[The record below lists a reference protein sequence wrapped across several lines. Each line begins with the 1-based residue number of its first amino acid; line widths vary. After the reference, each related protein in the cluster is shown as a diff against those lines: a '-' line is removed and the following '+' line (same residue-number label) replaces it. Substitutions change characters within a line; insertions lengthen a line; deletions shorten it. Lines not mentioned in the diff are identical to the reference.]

1 MKYFSKILHSQHS
14 LQHELIIDRRR
25 ISACCKI
32 SKFSSKY
39 FASPRSKKCLGLK
52 YKKIKKNSL
61 RQVKMVRPFQ
71 VRAQKMVIND
81 AAVAMM

>member
-14 LQHELIIDRRR
+14 LHHELIIDRRR

-39 FASPRSKKCLGLK
+39 FASPRSKKCLGLQV
-52 YKKIKKNSL
+52 YNTKIKKKSL
-61 RQVKMVRPFQ
+61 RQLKNGTPIPSKGTKNGHQ
-71 VRAQKMVIND
+71 
-81 AAVAMM
+81 